1 MKNSPLLTPHRVTPK
16 EPLCILA
23 RIGED
28 GRRSTTP
35 SAAPVG
41 NLPINYF
48 HTRHS
53 AAAQRYTAILRSWEG
68 VPPSS
73 QGHGA
78 RSFYQTSAL
87 NTSPPPHGQPP
98 SPHLEPRRVT
108 SPEEEVQTRVG
119 ELRRSRAGKPH
130 PIPAQRGHARGAAL
144 TAVLISRAPR
154 SAPAGKRTRSRA
166 GLPSGRTSRLSRRSF
181 RVCMV
186 RLSWSMT
193 CAGSRGR
200 SPIVSLPF
208 SFFHGP
214 LPSVTS
220 QRLSLPVSSR
230 MASRWLP
237 MVSFCCRTVSR
248 SCSTVAFSSSSG
260 GGEPLCAGT
269 GGSGQPAPTASNG
282 SEVQTKRLPG
292 GLSRSPAAPRP
303 PAATA
308 SSSPATT
315 GSIPAAARRD
325 DAGTGT
331 ADDPAALPGA
341 ARPSPRAPRAA
352 LAPPPSRGSYRRG
365 GRAGA
370 RAGWLRPL
378 LTPRGPGAAAARG
391 HRAPTARPEPSGTP
405 GARRTPSSC
414 RLALARSTGAVP
426 IGAALRS
433 HNEGGKGRGR
443 FKKERRKFPWRTRS
457 APWVSLYHS
466 WHHVVWS
473 VIIYNFCPAKD
484 AALPQEPRRAQP
496 HSAPSLPAASGH
508 FGSRHTHTG
517 CAATPAA
524 PGHNFPLGPSL
535 QVDAEDISPRNK

>member
-1 MKNSPLLTPHRVTPK
+1 MLTEGCYTTTSLPTAREKQPTAHTSQSNAKGAALHPRAHRRGRQ
-16 EPLCILA
+16 EEHNA
-23 RIGED
+23 Q
-28 GRRSTTP
+28 RRSCGKSPYQLFPHAPLSRCPEIHGNPSELGRSSPFQPGARGAFFLSNVSPKHITP
-35 SAAPVG
+35 SPRPAP
-41 NLPINYF
+41 L
-48 HTRHS
+48 
-53 AAAQRYTAILRSWEG
+53 TAPRA
-68 VPPSS
+68 PPSHVPRRRGS
-73 QGHGA
+73 DASRGTEAVTGRKTAPHPRATGA
-78 RSFYQTSAL
+78 R
-87 NTSPPPHGQPP
+87 
-98 SPHLEPRRVT
+98 
-108 SPEEEVQTRVG
+108 
-119 ELRRSRAGKPH
+119 
-130 PIPAQRGHARGAAL
+130 ARGAAL
-144 TAVLISRAPR
+144 TAVPISRAPR

-315 GSIPAAARRD
+315 GSIPAAARGD

-331 ADDPAALPGA
+331 AADPAALPGA

-414 RLALARSTGAVP
+414 RPALARSTGAVP
-426 IGAALRS
+426 IGAALRFS
-433 HNEGGKGRGR
+433 TGGKG
-443 FKKERRKFPWRTRS
+443 
-457 APWVSLYHS
+457 
-466 WHHVVWS
+466 
-473 VIIYNFCPAKD
+473 
-484 AALPQEPRRAQP
+484 
-496 HSAPSLPAASGH
+496 
-508 FGSRHTHTG
+508 TG
-517 CAATPAA
+517 A
-524 PGHNFPLGPSL
+524 F
-535 QVDAEDISPRNK
+535 